1 MSKETNQSKD
11 YLIHKINSSD
21 NEEYKST
28 MLNLLN
34 VIWTQ
39 TLYQILDENHF
50 ELESKDSE
58 IKAQIVTTTI
68 DHMSKDNWI
77 DYVQKLCRD
86 NTINSRNI
94 AQFIR
99 NNDKYFDIITFVLCH
114 RDSERES
121 NLKEVDTFLCEA
133 LKDEVLEVRLVE
145 KAKLIQKT
153 EYNSD
158 NGNGLSGY
166 TINAY
171 ISNNEIDKALK
182 LHEDIW
188 AIYIEKLH
196 PVRFFERMMKAGHID
211 QITHYFLKNEK
222 IKKEF
227 NWDESRTFHNL
238 QKIFKIFMTINKK
251 KAIDFFT
258 HPEIIKMQCWSD
270 AGDIIDIM
278 TWVEDSEDAFNTI
291 SSNRIKSLEKVDEK
305 LFFEYITSEG
315 IINLRYDG
323 DRVVRNFRYIGKK
336 YWADFMKKIL
346 VHNNCAWA
354 QKLIDWS
361 KNYNKSCKRLDY
373 NTEDDWETMLKKV
386 NQISRY

>member
-1 MSKETNQSKD
+1 M
-11 YLIHKINSSD
+11 
-21 NEEYKST
+21 
-28 MLNLLN
+28 
-34 VIWTQ
+34 
-39 TLYQILDENHF
+39 
-50 ELESKDSE
+50 ESKDSE

-182 LHEDIW
+182 LHEDI
-188 AIYIEKLH
+188 
-196 PVRFFERMMKAGHID
+196 
-211 QITHYFLKNEK
+211 
-222 IKKEF
+222 
-227 NWDESRTFHNL
+227 
-238 QKIFKIFMTINKK
+238 
-251 KAIDFFT
+251 
-258 HPEIIKMQCWSD
+258 
-270 AGDIIDIM
+270 
-278 TWVEDSEDAFNTI
+278 
-291 SSNRIKSLEKVDEK
+291 
-305 LFFEYITSEG
+305 
-315 IINLRYDG
+315 
-323 DRVVRNFRYIGKK
+323 
-336 YWADFMKKIL
+336 
-346 VHNNCAWA
+346 
-354 QKLIDWS
+354 
-361 KNYNKSCKRLDY
+361 
-373 NTEDDWETMLKKV
+373 
-386 NQISRY
+386 